1 MKKHVCLVCGY
12 VYRPEKGDPE
22 HGVAP
27 GTAFADLPDEWVC
40 PVCDTPKNRF
50 ELSDDE
56 LFGG

>member
-1 MKKHVCLVCGY
+1 MEKHVCLVCGY

-27 GTAFADLPDEWVC
+27 GTAFADLPNEWVC
-40 PVCDTPKNRF
+40 PVCETPQDRF

>member
-12 VYRPEKGDPE
+12 VYRPPKGDPE
-22 HGVAP
+22 HHVPP
-27 GTAFADLPDEWVC
+27 GTEFACLPDDWAC
-40 PVCDTPKNRF
+40 PVCQAPKDKF